1 MLKVT
6 DMSPAEMHAL
16 LQRESFGHLGCA
28 RDGRPYVVPMHYAY
42 DGKDLYFF
50 TTEGMKTQYI
60 QANPQVCLQIEEVTD
75 SMNWRSVMVVG
86 RANELTSKDE
96 MQRAMKL
103 ITERNPSLTPAISA
117 TQLDSIGRAVDIAL
131 YRITPE
137 IIDGRQT
144 AAS

>member
-1 MLKVT
+1 MLKVE
-6 DMSPAEMHAL
+6 DMSANEMHAL
-16 LQRESFGHLGCA
+16 LQREGFGHLGCA

-42 DGKDLYFF
+42 DGKELYFF
-50 TTEGMKTQYI
+50 TTQGMKTQYI
-60 QANPQVCLQIEEVTD
+60 DTNPQVCFQVEEITGRTH
-75 SMNWRSVMVVG
+75 WRSVMVIG
-86 RANELTSKDE
+86 RATEITSDEE
-96 MQRAMKL
+96 MQRAMKF

-144 AAS
+144 V

>member
-1 MLKVT
+1 MLKVE
-6 DMSPAEMHAL
+6 DMSPADMHAL
-16 LQRESFGHLGCA
+16 LQRENFGHLGCA

-42 DGKDLYFF
+42 DGKEFYFF
-50 TTEGMKTQYI
+50 TTQGMKTQYI
-60 QANPQVCLQIEEVTD
+60 DTNPQICFQVEEITGRTH
-75 SMNWRSVMVVG
+75 WRSVMVIG
-86 RANELTSKDE
+86 RATEITNDEE
-96 MQRAMKL
+96 MQRGMKF

-144 AAS
+144 V

>member
-1 MLKVT
+1 MLKVE
-6 DMSPAEMHAL
+6 DMSPAEMHVL

-50 TTEGMKTQYI
+50 TTQGMKTRFI
-60 QANPQVCLQIEEVTD
+60 QANPQVCLQVEEISD

-86 RANELTSKDE
+86 RATELTLAEE
-96 MQRAMKL
+96 MRRAMKL

-117 TQLDSIGRAVDIAL
+117 TEIDSMGRAVDIAL

-144 AAS
+144 VPS

>member
-1 MLKVT
+1 MLKVE

-28 RDGRPYVVPMHYAY
+28 RDNRPYVVPMNYGY

-50 TTEGMKTQYI
+50 TTEGMKTRFI
-60 QANPQVCLQIEEVTD
+60 HANPKVCLQVEEITD
-75 SMNWRSVMVVG
+75 KTHWKSVMVSG
-86 RANELTSKDE
+86 IANEITSKE
-96 MQRAMKL
+96 ETQRAMKI

-117 TQLDSIGRAVDIAL
+117 TEVDSIGRAVDIAL

-137 IIDGRQT
+137 VIDGRQT
-144 AAS
+144 V